1 MTSCGLDCLGT
12 DFLDVRTPADYQN
25 AVKQLKVSADNLNLT
40 AASLPGWKGIYDN
53 ALALYEK
60 YKDAGWWNFASMSD
74 ATWYAIADSQK
85 RIDEFAA
92 QMRTQGLAV
101 AEPVHVPIPQGGTAG
116 DAFAWIKDHWLAL
129 TVAGVAV
136 VTVPVILPPI
146 IGAAMMARGRR

>member
-1 MTSCGLDCLGT
+1 MKSCGLDCLGT
-12 DFLDVRTPADYQN
+12 DFLDIRTPADYQN
-25 AVKQLKVSADNLNLT
+25 AVRQLKVSADNLNLT
-40 AASLPGWKGIYDN
+40 AASIPGWKGIYDN

-101 AEPVHVPIPQGGTAG
+101 AEPVHVPVPQGGTAG
-116 DAFAWIKDHWLAL
+116 DAIGWIKDHWYWLA
-129 TVAGVAV
+129 AGGVAV
-136 VTVPVILPPI
+136 VVLPAILPPI
-146 IGAAMMARGRR
+146 IGAAVVARGRR